1 MTGSR
6 LVPTATLHADGTV
19 LIAGSNYSGLQA
31 ELYDPVA
38 GTFSPAGNMTTY
50 RQQDYTATRLPDGT
64 ILIAGGLVFVTPD
77 FPGPVRCSGSI
88 PYCLYADGSA
98 EIFTPPLHVTFD
110 PNTVRLGGSF
120 TARFS
125 GANLTA
131 DTYFDVRFRRP
142 GSSVDEVAL
151 DWQQG
156 PSTAHTIASGIAPGT
171 WTITD
176 VRAHQSLA
184 DHSGDFFPVFATLTV
199 SPF

>member
-6 LVPTATLHADGTV
+6 LFPTATLHADGTV
-19 LIAGSNYSGLQA
+19 LIAGSDYRDNRFTA
-31 ELYDPVA
+31 EIYDPVA
-38 GTFSPAGNMTTY
+38 GTFSPTGNMTRG
-50 RQQDYTATRLPDGT
+50 RQQNYTATRLPDGT
-64 ILIAGGLVFVTPD
+64 VLIAGGLVWVTPG
-77 FPGPVRCSGSI
+77 FPGS
-88 PYCLYADGSA
+88 YADGSA
-98 EIFTPPLHVTFD
+98 EIFTPPLYVTFD

-131 DTYFDVRFRRP
+131 NTYFDVRFRRP
-142 GSSVDEVAL
+142 GSSVDEVAF

-156 PSTAHTIASGIAPGT
+156 TSAPHTIASGLASGT
-171 WTITD
+171 WTITG

>member
-6 LVPTATLHADGTV
+6 LFPTATLLADGTV
-19 LIAGSNYSGLQA
+19 LIAGSNYSGRGLQA

-38 GTFSPAGNMTTY
+38 GTFSPTGNMTIF
-50 RQQDYTATRLPDGT
+50 RQESYTATPLPDGT
-64 ILIAGGLVFVTPD
+64 VLIAGGGVWVN
-77 FPGPVRCSGSI
+77 G
-88 PYCLYADGSA
+88 LYVDSSA

-125 GANLTA
+125 GTNLTA

-142 GSSVDEVAL
+142 GSSIDEVAL

-156 PSTAHTIASGIAPGT
+156 TSATAFG
-171 WTITD
+171 
-176 VRAHQSLA
+176 RE
-184 DHSGDFFPVFATLTV
+184 
-199 SPF
+199 